1 MSPVLKLEGREQEG
15 DWIGVMGSK
24 ENHMANL
31 LCENDNKII
40 SNYLMFFSKNAYE
53 LMKEVFFSFGIISVD
68 WLGEK
73 LEKNLIASRQMAQN
87 RVYCCQL

>member
-53 LMKEVFFSFGIISVD
+53 LMKEVCFVLLSPQ
-68 WLGEK
+68 L
-73 LEKNLIASRQMAQN
+73 ARQGKIGKM
-87 RVYCCQL
+87 